1 MKRLFTFALLLLA
14 LTSVRAQSTDH
25 SFVFI
30 DHNGN
35 EIADGATIEVTD
47 TTMMGDVV
55 QMNIPVGIKNVAG
68 KMVGGR
74 LRHTNPSDMPN
85 GAMQVC
91 AFDGCSSS
99 DEVSIGNACEAGY
112 VNEDISTE
120 WKPTDFKKSWTATFR
135 IEVMQTS
142 KNFVGFDEVK
152 SNAKVLAYG
161 PTLNVHFAF
170 KGTTGIS
177 GVKTDTASKVV
188 ARYAADGTLLTA
200 PAKGLNILR
209 LANGRTVKV
218 VVK

>member
-30 DHNGN
+30 DHNGK

-47 TTMMGDVV
+47 TTVV
-55 QMNIPVGIKNVAG
+55 GEEIQMSIPVGIKNVSG
-68 KMVGGR
+68 KVVGGR
-74 LRHTNPSDMPN
+74 LRHVNPQDLPN
-85 GAMQVC
+85 GIMQVC
-91 AFDGCSSS
+91 AFGGCSNSN
-99 DEVSIGNACEAGY
+99 EVSFGTACEAGY
-112 VNEDISTE
+112 VNEDIFTE
-120 WKPTDFKKSWTATFR
+120 WKPTDFKKTWTATFR

-142 KNFVGFDEVK
+142 KNFIGFDEVK
-152 SNAKVLAYG
+152 SDAKVLAYG

-188 ARYAADGTLLTA
+188 ARYADDGTLLTA

>member
-30 DHNGN
+30 DHNGK

-47 TTMMGDVV
+47 TTVV
-55 QMNIPVGIKNVAG
+55 GEEIQMSIPVGIKNVSG
-68 KMVGGR
+68 KVVGGR
-74 LRHTNPSDMPN
+74 LRHVNRQDLPN
-85 GAMQVC
+85 GIMQVC
-91 AFDGCSSS
+91 AFGGCSNSN
-99 DEVSIGNACEAGY
+99 EVSFGTACEAGY
-112 VNEDISTE
+112 VNEDIFTE
-120 WKPTDFKKSWTATFR
+120 WKPTDFKKTWTATFR

-142 KNFVGFDEVK
+142 KNFIGFDEVK
-152 SNAKVLAYG
+152 SDAKVLAYG

>member
-1 MKRLFTFALLLLA
+1 MKRLFTFALLLLT

-30 DHNGN
+30 DHNGK

-47 TTMMGDVV
+47 TTVV
-55 QMNIPVGIKNVAG
+55 GEEIQMSIPVGIKNVSG
-68 KMVGGR
+68 KVVGGR
-74 LRHTNPSDMPN
+74 LRHVNPQDLPN
-85 GAMQVC
+85 GIMQVC
-91 AFDGCSSS
+91 AFGGCSNSN
-99 DEVSIGNACEAGY
+99 EVSFGTACEAGY
-112 VNEDISTE
+112 VNEDIFTE
-120 WKPTDFKKSWTATFR
+120 WKPTDFKKTWTATFR

-142 KNFVGFDEVK
+142 KNFIGFDEVK
-152 SNAKVLAYG
+152 SDAKVLAYG

>member
-1 MKRLFTFALLLLA
+1 MKRLFTFVLFFLA
-14 LTSVRAQSTDH
+14 LTSMKAQSTDH

-30 DHNGN
+30 DHNGK

-47 TTMMGDVV
+47 TTMVGDVI

-68 KMVGGR
+68 KTVGGR

-91 AFDGCSSS
+91 AFGGCSSS

-112 VNEDISTE
+112 VNVDIFTE

-142 KNFVGFDEVK
+142 KNFLGIEEVK

-177 GVKTDTASKVV
+177 GVKTGTASKVV
-188 ARYAADGTLLTA
+188 ARYAADGTLLNA

-209 LANGRTVKV
+209 LADGRTVKV